1 MCGFPLT
8 QACTIR
14 AVRRLTHVIISAKG
28 KVRPLK
34 SVLLRALAVSEHSS
48 KGRRRQPARSK
59 TTVVARRGGAD
70 QQRRSI
76 VKHRYGIQWLA
87 CASVLALMTV
97 AAASAAQAQS
107 APPAAPAADAT
118 VENIVVIGSQIRGAR
133 TTGFNFK
140 KAF

>member
-1 MCGFPLT
+1 M
-8 QACTIR
+8 
-14 AVRRLTHVIISAKG
+14 
-28 KVRPLK
+28 
-34 SVLLRALAVSEHSS
+34 
-48 KGRRRQPARSK
+48 
-59 TTVVARRGGAD
+59 
-70 QQRRSI
+70 
-76 VKHRYGIQWLA
+76 KHRYGIQWLA